1 MTSKNEHGSP
11 RFKSKRRKRDR
22 WPVRGAW
29 RLLWFITVGIP
40 VTPRRHIPPAIQ
52 GTRSSCLGAKHHRK
66 AAKSGLAVLLQT
78 HLWFQGAFELCA
90 GNWVGEGTSERGG
103 GRKLLTK
110 SQCEAKRRM
119 LGVAGRSWWD
129 AEQERAAAV
138 MAKSEWGFRW
148 NELCFRGSGKYK
160 RRFLTKLVPWQRV
173 LEVKTTS

>member
-1 MTSKNEHGSP
+1 MWNGPTVRSGSQMAAWHLTSKNEHGSP

-40 VTPRRHIPPAIQ
+40 VTPRGHIPPAIQ

-90 GNWVGEGTSERGG
+90 GKWVGKGASERGG

-110 SQCEAKRRM
+110 RQREAKRRM
-119 LGVAGRSWWD
+119 LGVAGRSWD
-129 AEQERAAAV
+129 ADVGCGAGKSSCRHGQERV
-138 MAKSEWGFRW
+138 G
-148 NELCFRGSGKYK
+148 L
-160 RRFLTKLVPWQRV
+160 
-173 LEVKTTS
+173 